1 MEARSSEPGLDTPQ
15 TWQRFAPGRA
25 SAPQD
30 LQGKGNAAPSVAQVL
45 LLIIFAG
52 GLITRTQAL
61 RPMNASATSYQQI
74 AA

>member
-52 GLITRTQAL
+52 GLITTQAL